1 MFLNQIIKLDFRST
15 IMCPGSNCYQSDFN
29 VPGSYVCSFNGTRD
43 LASIDSATR
52 IHIYVF
58 DEIHLLTH
66 SGETMH
72 TMHRRHELI
81 NLF

>member
-1 MFLNQIIKLDFRST
+1 M
-15 IMCPGSNCYQSDFN
+15 
-29 VPGSYVCSFNGTRD
+29 CSFNGTQD

-66 SGETMH
+66 SGGTLETMH
-72 TMHRRHELI
+72 NAL
-81 NLF
+81 

>member
-1 MFLNQIIKLDFRST
+1 M
-15 IMCPGSNCYQSDFN
+15 
-29 VPGSYVCSFNGTRD
+29 CSFNGTRD

-72 TMHRRHELI
+72 NMHKRHELI
-81 NLF
+81 NLFYSSPRIRLSAERAV

>member
-1 MFLNQIIKLDFRST
+1 M
-15 IMCPGSNCYQSDFN
+15 
-29 VPGSYVCSFNGTRD
+29 CSFNGTRD

-66 SGETMH
+66 SGGTLETMH
-72 TMHRRHELI
+72 NAL
-81 NLF
+81 NS